1 MYCPLLSC
9 NIYHKPR
16 FFLLSG
22 CLVWGGWD
30 CITLPSWLCVWGDR
44 RLGIQPCCGWS
55 LSLWYSRYLYGNSW
69 RDVDSEGDEPFFI
82 YLFFLPF
89 LSPHLLTSPCIPPR
103 VFLSFLEECLHSGFP
118 VEEEHERHQTCT
130 HAKEITQA
138 VVKLETLLWDAD
150 KDTADDCHER
160 SWEKGYP
167 IVLLLQGEIDCHGP

>member
-9 NIYHKPR
+9 NIISHV

-22 CLVWGGWD
+22 CLVWGVGAASHCHHD
-30 CITLPSWLCVWGDR
+30 SVYGVIGLG
-44 RLGIQPCCGWS
+44 GIQLCYGWS

-103 VFLSFLEECLHSGFP
+103 VFLSFLEECLHPGFP
-118 VEEEHERHQTCT
+118 VEEEHEGHHTCT

-138 VVKLETLLWDAD
+138 VVKVETLLWDAD

-167 IVLLLQGEIDCHGP
+167 IVLLLQGEIDCHGT